1 MYTTD
6 SHGLL
11 WHLQETSGDRPR
23 RPRGRL
29 GPRARRIFALAD
41 DGREVIA
48 IPSIVLV
55 ELVYLSERGVIPA
68 ALIDRLLADLA
79 RGPENYRVVPLD
91 LDVVEQIRDIPAT
104 LIPDMPDRIIA
115 ATARATRSKLLS
127 RDAAFRRT
135 PGVEAV
141 W

>member
-6 SHGLL
+6 SHGLI
-11 WHLQETSGDRPR
+11 WHLQEASGERPK
-23 RPRGRL
+23 RPKGRL
-29 GPRARRIFALAD
+29 GPRARRIFTLAD

-68 ALIDRLLADLA
+68 ALIGRLLADLA
-79 RGPENYRVVPLD
+79 KGPENYRVIPLD
-91 LDVVEQIRDIPAT
+91 LEVVDQLRSIPAT
-104 LIPDMPDRIIA
+104 IIPDMPDRIIA
-115 ATARATRSKLLS
+115 ATAKATRSKLLS
-127 RDAAFRRT
+127 RDAVFRRT
-135 PGVEAV
+135 PDVDVV